1 VQASRRLY
9 HILFQEAGGHEEH
22 AMSPL
27 RHLVLGF
34 LAEAMEQGALTPTDP
49 DLLARFLLDALHAIL
64 VPLAHQDG
72 LDRQHTLASLSE
84 LLRQVLAPAHATASQ
99 APPRPA

>member
-1 VQASRRLY
+1 
-9 HILFQEAGGHEEH
+9 
-22 AMSPL
+22 MSPL

-64 VPLAHQDG
+64 VPVAHQDG

-99 APPRPA
+99 APPGRMIRTSAKLNRPTAVQNQLIGAP